1 MRLALFLTSQT
12 ESFLRLGAQLGVT
25 DIVAGRPQEDKGG
38 PVWDYMAL
46 LRLRKRVEDAGLRL
60 SVLEGIAVSD
70 RIKIGLPGRDED
82 LDNFCTSLQH
92 MGKAGINIMCYN
104 WMAAFN
110 WMRTSV
116 TTKTRGGALVT
127 SYDHADMVNAPLT
140 EYGVVSE
147 EQLWDSLDYF
157 LKRVIPVAEEA
168 GVKMAMHPDDPPLS
182 PIRGIGR
189 IMRSPENF
197 QRLID
202 MYPSDYNG
210 ITFCQGNFA
219 AMGVDMVPTIQ
230 HFGKQGKT
238 FFVHFRDVEGTA
250 SKFQETFHDEGIT
263 NMAAAMKAHLDL
275 GYDVPVRPDHA
286 PTLEGEENTNPGYM
300 VNGRIF
306 AIGYMKG
313 LIHGIQKAN
322 A

>member
-1 MRLALFLTSQT
+1 MRLALYLTSQT

-25 DIVAGRPQEDKGG
+25 DIVAGRPQEDNG

-46 LRLRKRVEDAGLRL
+46 VRLRKKVEDAGLRL
-60 SVLEGIAVSD
+60 SVIEGIGISD

-82 LDNFCTSLQH
+82 LDYFCQSLRN
-92 MGKAGINIMCYN
+92 MGKAGIHIMCYN

-116 TTKTRGGALVT
+116 TTRTRGDALVT
-127 SYDHADMVNAPLT
+127 SYDHADMENAPLT
-140 EYGVVSE
+140 EYGVVTE

-157 LKRVIPVAEEA
+157 LKCVIPVAEEA

-202 MYPSDYNG
+202 MYPNDYNG

-238 FFVHFRDVEGTA
+238 FFVHFRDVKGTA
-250 SKFQETFHDEGIT
+250 SKFEETFHDEGIT
-263 NMAAAMKAHLDL
+263 DMAAAMRAHLEL

-286 PTLEGEENTNPGYM
+286 PTMEGEENSRPGYM

-313 LIHGIQKAN
+313 LIHGLKQAKA
-322 A
+322 